1 LVVGRWSGRR
11 ALMALDLEGIRQI
24 ATRVAASYGLEI
36 WDVELRGTGGKS
48 RMLRV
53 YIDRPEGAVPKAG
66 GAVAG
71 NAGPTAGGVTHPAVG
86 GVTHPAVG
94 GVTHE
99 DCAKVSRELGTIL
112 DVEDAVPGGT
122 YLLEVSSPGLDR
134 KLAKAADFERFV
146 GSRVKL
152 MTREGIAGNRH
163 FEGRL
168 ERVAEGRVV
177 ITLGMQN
184 AKFKM
189 QKGKKQR
196 AAGREQ
202 GAGKA
207 NHEGLEAAG
216 EGARATRV
224 EIELSNVERANL
236 VPEI

>member
-1 LVVGRWSGRR
+1 
-11 ALMALDLEGIRQI
+11 MALDLEGIHQI
-24 ATRVAASYGLEI
+24 AARVAASYGLEI

-53 YIDRPEGAVPKAG
+53 YIDRPG
-66 GAVAG
+66 GG
-71 NAGPTAGGVTHPAVG
+71 SGQTDGS
-86 GVTHPAVG
+86 PAVG

-99 DCAKVSRELGTIL
+99 DCANVSRELGTIL

-152 MTREGIAGNRH
+152 MTREPIVVPSGGGNRH

-168 ERVAEGRVV
+168 LSAGGGRLVLGIEGQREK
-177 ITLGMQN
+177 G
-184 AKFKM
+184 KGK
-189 QKGKKQR
+189 KGKKQR
-196 AAGREQ
+196 AAGSLPA
-202 GAGKA
+202 AGKA
-207 NHEGLEAAG
+207 NHEGTRREHEGEGREAAG
-216 EGARATRV
+216 EGARATVGEAPALRV

>member
-1 LVVGRWSGRR
+1 
-11 ALMALDLEGIRQI
+11 MALDLEAIRGI
-24 ATRVAASYGLEI
+24 AARVAASYGLEI
-36 WDVELRGTGGKS
+36 WDVELRGTGGRS

-53 YIDRPEGAVPKAG
+53 YIDRPG
-66 GAVAG
+66 G
-71 NAGPTAGGVTHPAVG
+71 GPGQTDGSPAVG

-99 DCAKVSRELGTIL
+99 DCANVSRELGTIL

-146 GSRVKL
+146 GSLVKL

-168 ERVAEGRVV
+168 ESAGDGKLV
-177 ITLGMQN
+177 LGMEGQRE
-184 AKFKM
+184 KG
-189 QKGKKQR
+189 KGKKEKQKR
-196 AAGREQ
+196 T
-202 GAGKA
+202 
-207 NHEGLEAAG
+207 G
-216 EGARATRV
+216 EDACATRV
-224 EIELSNVERANL
+224 EIELSNVERAHL

>member
-1 LVVGRWSGRR
+1 
-11 ALMALDLEGIRQI
+11 MALDLEGIRGI
-24 ATRVAASYGLEI
+24 AARVAASYGLEI

-53 YIDRPEGAVPKAG
+53 YIDRPEG
-66 GAVAG
+66 
-71 NAGPTAGGVTHPAVG
+71 GPGQEDGSPAVG

-99 DCAKVSRELGTIL
+99 DCANVSRELGTIL

-146 GSRVKL
+146 GSLVKL
-152 MTREGIAGNRH
+152 MTRQPVNENRH

-168 ERVAEGRVV
+168 LSVGEGKLVL
-177 ITLGMQN
+177 TLEMQN

-189 QKGKKQR
+189 QKGKGKGKKQR
-196 AAGREQ
+196 AAGRGQ
-202 GAGKA
+202 AAGKA
-207 NHEGLEAAG
+207 TG
-216 EGARATRV
+216 EGACATQI
-224 EIELSNVERANL
+224 EIELSNVERAHL

>member
-1 LVVGRWSGRR
+1 
-11 ALMALDLEGIRQI
+11 MALDLEGIRQI
-24 ATRVAASYGLEI
+24 AARVAASYGLEI

-53 YIDRPEGAVPKAG
+53 FIDRPRQVGAQPRGEVAASG
-66 GAVAG
+66 GPG
-71 NAGPTAGGVTHPAVG
+71 QEPGSPAVG

-99 DCAKVSRELGTIL
+99 DCANVSRELGTIL
-112 DVEDAVPGGT
+112 DVEDAVAGGT

-146 GSRVKL
+146 GSLVKL
-152 MTREGIAGNRH
+152 MTREPVVLPSGGENRH

-168 ERVAEGRVV
+168 ERFGEGKLV
-177 ITLGMQN
+177 LSLEEKKEKG
-184 AKFKM
+184 KG

-196 AAGREQ
+196 AAGSGQ
-202 GAGKA
+202 AAGRA

-216 EGARATRV
+216 EGARAAQV

>member
-1 LVVGRWSGRR
+1 
-11 ALMALDLEGIRQI
+11 MALDLEAIRGI
-24 ATRVAASYGLEI
+24 AARVAASYGLEI
-36 WDVELRGTGGKS
+36 WDVELRGTGGRS

-53 YIDRPEGAVPKAG
+53 YIDRPG
-66 GAVAG
+66 GAGAQPG
-71 NAGPTAGGVTHPAVG
+71 ELMPTQGE
-86 GVTHPAVG
+86 PAVG

-99 DCAKVSRELGTIL
+99 DCANVSRELGTIL

-152 MTREGIAGNRH
+152 MTREPVNGNRH

-168 ERVAEGRVV
+168 ERVAEGKLV
-177 ITLGMQN
+177 LGLEGP
-184 AKFKM
+184 KE
-189 QKGKKQR
+189 KGKSKKEKVKGK
-196 AAGREQ
+196 GR
-202 GAGKA
+202 GRD
-207 NHEGLEAAG
+207 
-216 EGARATRV
+216 ARATQVEAKAAGGSPASTQV